1 MHYDPNLVLLSV
13 LVAIVAAHAALDLNG
28 LSTQEGKRCYRW
40 LAALIFG
47 TGIWT
52 MHFLGMLACRKTL
65 PIQYDGILTVLSLAA
80 AVATSLIVFHH
91 LGSRRPG
98 NLTDTH
104 LLTQSAVIT
113 TGIAGMHYLGMAA
126 LRIAPPLSYDP
137 LWVAASLAVALG
149 AAWLALAVGHGR
161 LRIPYLPESARITA
175 EAVLL
180 GGAVSTMH
188 YTAMTAVRVPPNPH
202 PIQGGWMLGTDILVA
217 ALVFSGVFIAAVNL
231 LSALSRREISPLRI
245 LTVIAVTEMTLML
258 LFPAVPLFS
267 SWQEALI
274 GTGVLLALG
283 APLTW
288 RLHREQRLYRRQR
301 EETETHLKGQ
311 RLLNRLLQKRLSDRS
326 LREIL
331 DSCLAE
337 ILSLPWLPVLPQ
349 GGIFLFRAERKRL
362 ELFVQR
368 DMPIPLLT
376 LCREVP
382 LGQCLC
388 GQAALERRLLHA
400 AYVDERHTTHHPDM
414 QPHGHYNVPLVID
427 GDLLGILVLYLE
439 EGHEFNE
446 NEAAF
451 LDALG
456 GTLALLIDRWRKGRS
471 IHQMAFYDPLTKL
484 PNRVLLEDRF
494 RTAMARSRREGGTL
508 ALLFLDLDH
517 FKQINDIL
525 GHRRGD
531 LLLQQVTQRLKKAV
545 RETDTIARLG
555 GDEFILLL
563 ENLETERDRTRR
575 EIEKVCRKLL
585 QALQTPFLL
594 EDRSFTISASIG
606 IALFP
611 EHGDNLEAL
620 MQAAD
625 TAMYEAKRQGRKAY
639 HYYDVSLHSR
649 LSQAMNIRQ
658 ALPAALEQ
666 GQFHL
671 HFQPQ
676 FDIHKGTLIG
686 AEALLRWRHPEQGDI
701 PPAQFIPIAESDGF
715 ILQLGEWILEQVC
728 RYKRHWKHAGLSQ
741 GVRIGINLSLTQLIH
756 RGEHGIFAHH
766 LEKVL
771 ADTGIGPEE
780 IELELTES
788 LFAHQDHPIL
798 KANIDYLKRLGVS
811 LAMDDFGTGHSSLG
825 RLKFF
830 PINRLK
836 VDRAFVRDL
845 AEDSNDLAIIR
856 AVVAMGHHLDME
868 VVAEG
873 VETRLQLAILQEIG
887 CDAVQGY
894 LTGRPMPPEEFEQR
908 LSFPDHFWPPS

>member
-1 MHYDPNLVLLSV
+1 MPHDPNLVLLSI
-13 LVAIVAAHAALDLNG
+13 LVAIVAAHAALDLNE
-28 LSTQEGKRCYRW
+28 LSTQTGNRYQCW
-40 LAALIFG
+40 LAAALFG
-47 TGIWT
+47 IGIWT
-52 MHFLGMLACRKTL
+52 MHFLGMFACRKTL
-65 PIQYDGILTVLSLAA
+65 PIQYYDGILTTLSLAA
-80 AVATSLIVFHH
+80 AVATSLIAFRY
-91 LGSRRPG
+91 LASRPE
-98 NLTDTH
+98 NLTDPP
-104 LLTQSAVIT
+104 LLGPSAVIA

-137 LWVAASLAVALG
+137 LWVAASLAVAFG

-161 LRIPYLPESARITA
+161 LSIPRLPAGPRTTV

-180 GGAVSTMH
+180 GVAVSAMH
-188 YTAMTAVRVPPNPH
+188 YTAMMAVRVPPNPH
-202 PIQGGWMLGTDILVA
+202 PIESGWGLGLEGLAEALIIGGT
-217 ALVFSGVFIAAVNL
+217 FIATGNL
-231 LSALSRREISPLRI
+231 LTALFQREISPLRI

-258 LFPAVPLFS
+258 LFPAVPIFS
-267 SWQEALI
+267 PWQDALI
-274 GTGVLLALG
+274 NTGVLLLLGGPLAL
-283 APLTW
+283 
-288 RLHREQRLYRRQR
+288 RLHRQQRFSQQQQ
-301 EETETHLKGQ
+301 EETKRHLEGQ
-311 RLLNRLLQKRLSDRS
+311 RLLNRLLQQRLSDHS

-349 GGIFLFRAERKRL
+349 GGIFLFRAERNCL

-368 DMPIPLLT
+368 NLATPLLT
-376 LCREVP
+376 LCRKVP

-388 GQAALERRLLHA
+388 GRAALERRLLHA
-400 AYVDERHTTHHPDM
+400 ACVDERHTTHYPGM
-414 QPHGHYNVPLVID
+414 RPHGHYNIPLLIGGELMGV
-427 GDLLGILVLYLE
+427 LVLYLE
-439 EGHEFNE
+439 EGHAFNE

-494 RTAMARSRREGGTL
+494 RTAVARSRREGETL

-525 GHRRGD
+525 GHRHGD
-531 LLLQQVTQRLKKAV
+531 LLLQQVTERLKKVV

-563 ENLETERDRTRR
+563 ENLETERDRTRQ
-575 EIEKVCRKLL
+575 EIERICRKLL
-585 QALQTPFLL
+585 KALNTPFLL
-594 EDRSFTISASIG
+594 EDRAFTISASIG

-611 EHGDNLEAL
+611 EHGDSLEAL

-639 HYYDVSLHSR
+639 HYYDASLHSR

-658 ALPAALEQ
+658 ALPTALEQ

-676 FDIHKGTLIG
+676 FDLREGTLIG
-686 AEALLRWRHPEQGDI
+686 AEALIRWRHPERGDI

-715 ILQLGEWILEQVC
+715 ILRLGEWILEQVC
-728 RYKRHWKHAGLSQ
+728 HHKQRWKRTGLSQ
-741 GVRIGINLSLTQLIH
+741 GIRIGVNLSLTQLIH
-756 RGEHGIFAHH
+756 RGEQGIFAHH
-766 LEKVL
+766 LEKIL
-771 ADTGIGPEE
+771 ADTGIEPEE

-856 AVVAMGHHLDME
+856 AIVAMGHHLDME

-894 LTGRPMPPEEFEQR
+894 LTGRPMPPEEFEQW
-908 LSFPDHFWPPS
+908 LSFPDHFWPPP

>member
-1 MHYDPNLVLLSV
+1 
-13 LVAIVAAHAALDLNG
+13 
-28 LSTQEGKRCYRW
+28 
-40 LAALIFG
+40 
-47 TGIWT
+47 
-52 MHFLGMLACRKTL
+52 
-65 PIQYDGILTVLSLAA
+65 
-80 AVATSLIVFHH
+80 
-91 LGSRRPG
+91 
-98 NLTDTH
+98 
-104 LLTQSAVIT
+104 
-113 TGIAGMHYLGMAA
+113 
-126 LRIAPPLSYDP
+126 
-137 LWVAASLAVALG
+137 
-149 AAWLALAVGHGR
+149 
-161 LRIPYLPESARITA
+161 
-175 EAVLL
+175 
-180 GGAVSTMH
+180 
-188 YTAMTAVRVPPNPH
+188 
-202 PIQGGWMLGTDILVA
+202 
-217 ALVFSGVFIAAVNL
+217 
-231 LSALSRREISPLRI
+231 
-245 LTVIAVTEMTLML
+245 MTLML
-258 LFPAVPLFS
+258 LFPAVSVLSP
-267 SWQEALI
+267 WQEALI
-274 GTGVLLALG
+274 DTGVLLVLG
-283 APLTW
+283 GPLVW
-288 RLHREQRLYRRQR
+288 RLQQEQHRHRRQQ
-301 EETETHLKGQ
+301 EETKTHLEGQ
-311 RLLNRLLQKRLSDRS
+311 RLLNRLLQQRLSDRS

-331 DSCLAE
+331 DACLAE

-349 GGIFLFRAERKRL
+349 GGIFLFRPDRNRL

-368 DMPIPLLT
+368 DMPTPLLT

-388 GQAALERRLLHA
+388 GQAVLERRLLHA
-400 AYVDERHTTHHPDM
+400 ACVDERHTTHYQDM
-414 QPHGHYNVPLVID
+414 EPHGHYNVPLQIGEELMGV
-427 GDLLGILVLYLE
+427 LVLYLE

-456 GTLALLIDRWRKGRS
+456 GTLALLIDRWRKGRA

-494 RTAMARSRREGGTL
+494 RTAVARSRREGGSL

-517 FKQINDIL
+517 FKQINDML

-531 LLLQQVTQRLKKAV
+531 LLLQQVTERIRKIV

-563 ENLETERDRTRR
+563 ENLETERDKTRG
-575 EIEKVCRKLL
+575 EIERICRKLL
-585 QALQTPFLL
+585 KALNTPFLL
-594 EDRSFTISASIG
+594 DDRAFTVSASIG

-611 EHGDNLEAL
+611 EHGDSLEAL
-620 MQAAD
+620 MQTAD
-625 TAMYEAKRQGRKAY
+625 TAMYEAKRRGRKAY
-639 HYYDVSLHSR
+639 HYYDASLHSR

-658 ALPAALEQ
+658 ALPAALER

-676 FDIHKGTLIG
+676 FDLREGTLIG
-686 AEALLRWRHPEQGDI
+686 AEALIRWRHPEQGDI
-701 PPAQFIPIAESDGF
+701 PPSQFIPIAESDGF
-715 ILQLGEWILEQVC
+715 ILRLGEWILAEVC
-728 RYKRHWKHAGLSQ
+728 RHKQRWKRAGLSQ
-741 GVRIGINLSLTQLIH
+741 GVRIGVNLSLTQLIH
-756 RGEHGIFAHH
+756 RGEQGIFAHH
-766 LEKVL
+766 LEKIL
-771 ADTGIGPEE
+771 ADTGIEPEE

-856 AVVAMGHHLDME
+856 AIVSMGHHLDME

-894 LTGRPMPPEEFEQR
+894 LTGRPMPPEEFEQW
-908 LSFPDHFWPPS
+908 LSFPDHFWPPP